1 MNYKVVV
8 LITFFTTI
16 GFTVPGTAQ
25 IQNRSQDFFEQ
36 GWEQIEREIEI
47 LREKPLEEE
56 ANSQSPESEPLL
68 DVKPSPVNQSG
79 EPLDE
84 EEIPTTESENTEN
97 LNSNQSQPKTSEAK
111 NQ

>member
-1 MNYKVVV
+1 MNYKVLAITTV
-8 LITFFTTI
+8 LTTM
-16 GFTVPGTAQ
+16 GFALPGTAQ
-25 IQNRSQDFFEQ
+25 NQNRSQDFFEQ

-68 DVKPSPVNQSG
+68 DVQPSPTSQSG

-84 EEIPTTESENTEN
+84 EEIPTTGAENN
-97 LNSNQSQPKTSEAK
+97 RQFQ
-111 NQ
+111 QR

>member
-16 GFTVPGTAQ
+16 GFAVPGTAQ
-25 IQNRSQDFFEQ
+25 IQNRSQDFFDQ

-68 DVKPSPVNQSG
+68 DVQPSPVNQSG

-84 EEIPTTESENTEN
+84 EESPTTEAENHR
-97 LNSNQSQPKTSEAK
+97 QFQ
-111 NQ
+111 Q

>member
-8 LITFFTTI
+8 LITFFITTI
-16 GFTVPGTAQ
+16 GFAVPGTAQ
-25 IQNRSQDFFEQ
+25 IQNRSQDFFDQ

-68 DVKPSPVNQSG
+68 DVQPSPVNQSG
-79 EPLDE
+79 ESLDE
-84 EEIPTTESENTEN
+84 EEIPTTEAENN
-97 LNSNQSQPKTSEAK
+97 RQFQ
-111 NQ
+111 Q

>member
-8 LITFFTTI
+8 VITLFTTI
-16 GFTVPGTAQ
+16 GFAVPGTAQ

-56 ANSQSPESEPLL
+56 ANSQSPESQPLL
-68 DVKPSPVNQSG
+68 DIRPSAASQSG
-79 EPLDE
+79 EQLDE
-84 EEIPTTESENTEN
+84 EAIPSEKPKETDNF
-97 LNSNQSQPKTSEAK
+97 NSGS
-111 NQ
+111 